1 MEKQREEGRNQ
12 TDRGNS
18 ESPEIEELQEE
29 GKKKKNETE
38 LWARKYAPQGY
49 ADLLSD
55 DAVNRNS
62 ITWMRLWDEC
72 VFKRRHT
79 VQAIES
85 RLNDRERMTFSME
98 NRFGNRA
105 RRPHFKILLL
115 TGPAGSGKTTLAGA
129 IARLCGYATVELNA
143 SDSRNAPDFEK
154 AIDGALRNQYTI
166 DNGNKPNCLI
176 LDEIDGAPADAI
188 KFLAKTIQGTGKK
201 AIKRPIIAICN
212 SLFTTSLRE
221 LRPLCLVLNVNAMRR
236 ERLVE
241 RLQKIAQIENVNIDT
256 FSLEKLVEL
265 TECDVRSSLN
275 TLQLLG
281 NSNQGKRITAKQ
293 VEQAAES
300 SVQNAN
306 KSLFEAFSMVLEFSR
321 HLDNKGHLFSM
332 KQRLQR
338 IERVAIDQVAT
349 TQNYSL
355 MKYMIVFYAKLHMI
369 VATHAKTHFQIPQS
383 DFQMLQKSKACTE
396 VLSTLRG
403 SRHAGLSALPLLFD
417 VYPYLVQIVQPA
429 MRATNETLYT
439 KKEKDQIEHTIQVMI
454 DYSLTFVPT
463 TIDNDTKFV
472 FQPPIDQV
480 VQYPV
485 TSSESSGTD
494 LPNAARQMIAKK
506 IELIKLGSSFSAI
519 SVDDSEDVPERSE
532 TPGGSSRMKQI
543 EEQERNK
550 NCSRTEAPVPETSG
564 TIGQVHYRYNQG
576 FSNAVKKPVRMMDL
590 LN

>member
-1 MEKQREEGRNQ
+1 MYLRWRKDRMTMTIRDLDDSLNDYKRDQILFNGEKIREIFQEARKIKEAQQDFQRECQEMEKQREEGRNQ
-12 TDRGNS
+12 TDRENP

-29 GKKKKNETE
+29 GKKKKDGAE

-62 ITWMRLWDEC
+62 ITWLRLWDEC

-188 KFLAKTIQGTGKK
+188 KFLARTIQGTGKK

-275 TLQLLG
+275 TLQLLA

-338 IERVAIDQVAT
+338 IERVAIDQGDDRFV
-349 TQNYSL
+349 
-355 MKYMIVFYAKLHMI
+355 
-369 VATHAKTHFQIPQS
+369 
-383 DFQMLQKSKACTE
+383 
-396 VLSTLRG
+396 
-403 SRHAGLSALPLLFD
+403 AGLHANYTAVNLPIGTLN
-417 VYPYLVQIVQPA
+417 
-429 MRATNETLYT
+429 RAANTFTFW
-439 KKEKDQIEHTIQVMI
+439 DTINQ
-454 DYSLTFVPT
+454 
-463 TIDNDTKFV
+463 K
-472 FQPPIDQV
+472 
-480 VQYPV
+480 
-485 TSSESSGTD
+485 
-494 LPNAARQMIAKK
+494 AR
-506 IELIKLGSSFSAI
+506 F
-519 SVDDSEDVPERSE
+519 
-532 TPGGSSRMKQI
+532 
-543 EEQERNK
+543 
-550 NCSRTEAPVPETSG
+550 
-564 TIGQVHYRYNQG
+564 
-576 FSNAVKKPVRMMDL
+576 F
-590 LN
+590 